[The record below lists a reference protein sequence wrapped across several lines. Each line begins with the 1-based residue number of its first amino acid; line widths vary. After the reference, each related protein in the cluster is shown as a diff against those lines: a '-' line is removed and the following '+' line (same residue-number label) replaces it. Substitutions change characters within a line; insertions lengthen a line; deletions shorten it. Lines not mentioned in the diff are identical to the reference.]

1 MVNAFWLK
9 NNFQQKYTDKYKGSE
24 AIGTKKENPEI
35 LNCIISL
42 AMYLCTPKSGCSS
55 AR

>member
-1 MVNAFWLK
+1 MDN
-9 NNFQQKYTDKYKGSE
+9 YKGKE
-24 AIGTKKENPEI
+24 VKRTKKENPEI